1 MKPLFF
7 ILKRSIINYFK
18 DIKNKPSR
26 LIPYIIAVVFMIFI
40 IISSIFGKGEGKYKS
55 PETLIAIATAILL
68 IWFFTQAKSHVN
80 TQSSA
85 FRMSDVNFLFTSPI
99 SPADILI
106 YGFIK
111 QIYSTLIF
119 SFFLLFQIPNLTL
132 NFHLVSFGPF
142 YFLLIFFLFALSMS
156 ILSMIIYSFASKSSN
171 NKRIV
176 NYILNVSAAGVI
188 VYVGYGLLLGRD
200 NLWKASIDIF
210 NLNLWNY
217 IPIIGWVRILLSK
230 ITTSL
235 DVFFVLYLLL
245 MIATIFVLIL
255 LLYRMNLDY
264 YEDVLGSSE
273 KNESIAIIKKGN
285 KNGISAADRNNLG
298 KVKVRK
304 AFINYRGSG
313 AKAIFYRHL
322 LEYKKTGFQLIN
334 LYTLLVV
341 ASAIIFSL
349 VSPVKNLMFLTYGLA
364 YLMVTSL
371 FAGKWFQELGN
382 PYIYLIPDTSAKKV
396 FYSTL
401 ANLIKTL
408 SDGIL
413 VFIPAGILCKADII
427 TILLCIITYVS
438 FGAIFNYAS
447 VLSVRL
453 FGKIA
458 SEALKGI
465 LMFFSVFATIIPGI
479 IINLVLILTLNKIF
493 GIYTEYIGWIITNGI
508 LSIIFIQLGK
518 GIFDN
523 IELI

>member
-7 ILKRSIINYFK
+7 ILRRSVINYFN

-26 LIPYIIAVVFMIFI
+26 LIPYILTAVFMIFLI
-40 IISSIFGKGEGKYKS
+40 LSSIFGKGEQKFKS
-55 PETLIAIATAILL
+55 PDILMAIVTAVLL
-68 IWFFTQAKSHVN
+68 IWFFSQAKSHVN
-80 TQSSA
+80 TQSSS

-132 NFHLVSFGPF
+132 NFHLVKFGAF
-142 YFLLIFFLFALSMS
+142 YFLLVFFLFALCMSM
-156 ILSMIIYSFASKSSN
+156 LSMIIYSLASRSYK

-176 NYILNVSAAGVI
+176 NVLLNASAIGVI
-188 VYVGYGLLLGRD
+188 GFVGYGLLLGKS
-200 NLWKASIDIF
+200 NLWKTALEIF

-217 IPIIGWVRILLSK
+217 IPIIGWVRILISK

-235 DVFFVLYLLL
+235 DIFFVLYLLL
-245 MIATIFVLIL
+245 MLTTMFLLVL
-255 LLYRMNLDY
+255 LLYKMNLDY

-273 KNESIAIIKKGN
+273 RNENIAMVKRGS
-285 KNGISAADRNNLG
+285 KNGVSQVDRSKFG
-298 KVKVRK
+298 KIKVRK
-304 AFINYRGSG
+304 ASIEYKGSG

-322 LEYKKTGFQLIN
+322 LEYRKTGFHLIN
-334 LYTLLVV
+334 LYTILIV
-341 ASAIIFSL
+341 AGAIIFSI
-349 VSPVKNLMFLTYGLA
+349 VSPIKNLIFLTYGLA
-364 YLMVTSL
+364 YFMVTSL

-413 VFIPAGILCKADII
+413 VFVTGGILCKADII
-427 TILLCIITYVS
+427 TILLCIMTYVS

-458 SEALKGI
+458 SDALKGM
-465 LMFFSVFATIIPGI
+465 LMFFSVFATIIPGV
-479 IINLVLILTLNKIF
+479 IINLVLVLVLNKMF
-493 GIYTEYIGWIITNGI
+493 GIYTEYIGWILTNVI
-508 LSIIFIQLGK
+508 LSLIFIQLGK